1 MQILKLFKF
10 QKIMESNIQKSFM
23 QKNIK
28 IMLLTVMAINWNLYD
43 EKKIKEIINE
53 NDERLSRLLFKMWP
67 FIISCCLWKI

>member
-28 IMLLTVMAINWNLYD
+28 TMLLAIMAIN
-43 EKKIKEIINE
+43 
-53 NDERLSRLLFKMWP
+53 
-67 FIISCCLWKI
+67 